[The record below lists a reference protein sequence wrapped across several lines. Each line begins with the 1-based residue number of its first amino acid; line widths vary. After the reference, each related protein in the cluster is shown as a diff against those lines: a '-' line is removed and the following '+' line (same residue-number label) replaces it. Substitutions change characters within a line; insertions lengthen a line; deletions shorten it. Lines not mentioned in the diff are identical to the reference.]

1 MSKKVF
7 IQESRYS
14 KNSQL
19 ARKELYNSYN
29 DRYFNLWL
37 SSREWNG
44 LSRDQRE
51 FLMRRFWD
59 EGQVAAFSIISPSK
73 AFMGQKPEDYQ
84 DGLLGFAP
92 YAAQAFNMF
101 NFPTKVQ
108 LINLRGVPYIPTKLL
123 VAGKDCVLGFATHSR
138 QPIKSLIKPFIDR
151 LVEIEMAIRT
161 NLTMVKKGQLI
172 TYAPEDKEA
181 IDNIMRQ
188 WNWDEPFIRTT
199 LRDPKSNIPANIAP
213 NYIIDKLA
221 MYKAQVENELLTI
234 MGISNNGNVMKK
246 ERLITEEANAFE
258 ALTNDYSDSVDQ
270 NLKEF
275 CDEIKE
281 VLGFDVSIKVK
292 TSPRMD
298 KIEDNKEVR
307 KDDSGKILPNA

>member
-19 ARKELYNSYN
+19 ARKELYQSYN

-73 AFMGQKPEDYQ
+73 KFMGQKPEDYQ

-101 NFPTKVQ
+101 NFPTQVQ

-161 NLTMVKKGQLI
+161 NLIMVKKGQII
-172 TYAPEDKEA
+172 TYSPEDKEA

-188 WNWDEPFIRTT
+188 WDWDEPFIRTV
-199 LRDPKSNIPANIAP
+199 LRNPTSNMPQPTTHEFIL
-213 NYIIDKLA
+213 DKLYL
-221 MYKAQVENELLTI
+221 YKAQVENELLTI
-234 MGISNNGNVMKK
+234 MGIANNGNVMKK
-246 ERLITEEANAFE
+246 ERLITEEANSFD

-275 CDEIKE
+275 CDEIKK

-292 TSPRMD
+292 TSPRVD
-298 KIEDNKEVR
+298 KIEDNQGGAKN
-307 KDDSGKILPNA
+307 DSNQILPNA